1 MTLRRDGGNDGRRHI
16 RPAAP
21 CRRWSIE
28 TRSARA
34 STEEGERLF
43 GAMKNLF
50 EDSTD
55 GDVAGVSGKDE
66 GQTRCW
72 EFEVGG
78 VGECSLCIVEG
89 SSMRRRP
96 C

>member
-1 MTLRRDGGNDGRRHI
+1 MTDGGIYGQQLPVEGGVSRLGQR
-16 RPAAP
+16 
-21 CRRWSIE
+21 E
-28 TRSARA
+28 L

-55 GDVAGVSGKDE
+55 GDVAGVSGKDK

-89 SSMRRRP
+89 SSLRRRP